1 MPKPAGRTFTDALRK
16 SRPLHGQPANAISAM
31 IDASPCVDCGH
42 PLNKHP
48 SFPDAG
54 PCPATPPAKSDFA
67 ASLKAAQDAES
78 GAAKLKLAEEHFE
91 RRPGEPVPLDIRI
104 QRLQPM
110 KGNPRGD
117 DLGDTSG
124 LEKVMEVAGFLGTL
138 VVRRLNH
145 ETEIRDDSFE
155 VVVGNRRL
163 KAAKA
168 IGLTVLPCDVYELTD
183 VQALELN
190 MAEQTNRVDYTP
202 LMEGDACRR
211 LVELAGYTAEQVGEK
226 FGKSASWVTKRIQ
239 LDGIAPELRKAVTK
253 GGLSVTLAQALAAIP
268 TPGQQVK
275 TYDALEARPEHEKRN
290 ATAESDAQWIRNTV
304 CLPLAGATWKV
315 TDAEL
320 TEAGACSVCPK
331 NSAND
336 KAPGLFDSVKSKPM
350 CLDRAC
356 FEDKALAAWL
366 LKTAKQKAA
375 GAKVLSLNESKKLF
389 ARGNDLGSA
398 SRYVEAGDQ
407 PPKDKA
413 GRTWAEL
420 VADVPGEHRPQLHL
434 AQDNGGKLRQLYV
447 SDKALEAVAVHLKAR
462 WAKTVVEEAVE
473 RTQKL
478 STEAQAKADA
488 ESDEARQH
496 DEVRAQV
503 TQMVL
508 DRIAAKVAQPGAFP
522 VLSARFLASRHGAR
536 AVERFAEACGRKKF
550 PKDWLEKGATLEE
563 CFALMWLADVSNHLS
578 PPPGSYD
585 EETLRLAKQ
594 HGFDVKAMHEAQLAT
609 AKSEAAK

>member
-1 MPKPAGRTFTDALRK
+1 MPKR
-16 SRPLHGQPANAISAM
+16 SAAAKTEATHDP
-31 IDASPCVDCGH
+31 IHPECGH
-42 PLNKHP
+42 PWKAHGGEHLMI
-48 SFPDAG
+48 
-54 PCPATPPAKSDFA
+54 CPATPPAKSDFES
-67 ASLKAAQDAES
+67 SLKAAQDAES

-91 RRPGEPVPLDIRI
+91 RRPGEPVTMDIRI

-168 IGLTVLPCDVYELTD
+168 IGLTVLPCDIYELDD

-239 LDGIAPELRKAVTK
+239 LAGIAPELRKAVSK
-253 GGLSVTLAQALAAIP
+253 GGLSVTLANALAALP
-268 TPGQQVK
+268 TQQAQVK
-275 TYDALEARPEHEKRN
+275 TYDALQARPEHEKRN
-290 ATAESDAQWIRNTV
+290 ATEEGDAQWIRTTQ
-304 CLPLAGATWKV
+304 CRPLSDATWKL
-315 TDAEL
+315 TDADLVPEV
-320 TEAGACSVCPK
+320 GACSACPF
-331 NSAND
+331 NSSNA
-336 KAPGLFDSVKSKPM
+336 KMPGLFDNAKAKPT
-350 CLDRAC
+350 CGNTPC
-356 FEDKALAAWL
+356 FDDKELQAWL
-366 LKTAKQKAA
+366 NKTAKQKAA

-398 SRYVEAGDQ
+398 SRYVEAGEK

-420 VADVPGEHRPQLHL
+420 VADVPEEHRPQLHL
-434 AQDNGGKLRQLYV
+434 AQDNGGKVRQLYV
-447 SDKALEAVAVHLKAR
+447 ADKALEAVAVHLKAR
-462 WAKTVVEEAVE
+462 WAKSVVEEAQE
-473 RTQKL
+473 RVAKV

-508 DRIAAKVAQPGAFP
+508 DRIAAKVCLPGAFP

-536 AVERFAEACGRKKF
+536 AVERFAEATGRKKF

-563 CFALMWLADVSNHLS
+563 CFALMWLADMSDHLS

-585 EETLRLAKQ
+585 DETLRLAKQ
-594 HGFDVKAMHEAQLAT
+594 YGFDVKAMHEAQLAT